1 MSDIPGATPAGGP
14 DLPPDLRFLKIL
26 VTLLAATMIL
36 GLITMI
42 TLFVIRL
49 PRINTATPLLP
60 ETLALPAGETAR
72 AVTFGDGW
80 VAVVTARDEILI
92 LDQATG
98 ALRQRIAIEP

>member
-26 VTLLAATMIL
+26 VTLLAATMII
-36 GLITMI
+36 GLIAMI
-42 TLFVIRL
+42 ALFVIRL
-49 PRINTATPLLP
+49 PGVNTSAPVLP
-60 ETLALPAGETAR
+60 ETVALPAGETAR

-80 VAVVTARDEILI
+80 IAVVTTRDEILI